1 MRIALAQINPTVGD
15 LGRNC
20 ALIAARIAE
29 ARARGADLVV
39 FPELAVCGY
48 PPKDLLLQEGFV
60 EACRD
65 EAEKLAPETHGIT
78 AIIGCPLP
86 MPGGGTANALLALR
100 DGETVARYD
109 KRLLPTY
116 DVFDED
122 RYFTPGETPVVIEVA
137 GVRVGLSVCEDLW
150 KGEDAGFAE
159 HYTREPDP
167 VGELAQ
173 AGAQIVVSPSASPF
187 VLGKGR
193 RHRDILIGHA
203 RRRGVF
209 VASVNQVGGN
219 DELLFDGH
227 ACVFGPGGGLVAAA
241 PGFEEHLLIAD
252 IAPEAKLPSNG
263 QDDPRIEASAE
274 ELVFKALTMGVRD
287 YCRKTGF
294 ERVVLGVSGG
304 IDSAVVAAIASAAL
318 GPDKVLGVSMPG
330 PYSSEHS
337 KSDAVELAER
347 LGIEMVTVPIG
358 DAESGPMRALKTAI
372 DPAFESL
379 GERRLGEKLPDIAEE
394 NTQSRLRGVVVMA
407 ISNRTGALVLT
418 TGNKSELAVGYCTLY
433 GDMNGGLAVL
443 SDLSKRLVYRLAEWM
458 NDRYEDCGFS
468 TAPIPRGTIDKPP
481 SAELAPDQKDADTLP
496 DYATLDEIV
505 RRFVEER
512 QSAATITRET
522 GFDEKTVARVLRMID
537 INEYKRKQLA
547 IGLKITSVA
556 FGTGRRMPIAR
567 GWHAG

>member
-15 LGRNC
+15 LGKNA
-20 ALIAARIAE
+20 ALIAERIAE
-29 ARARGADLVV
+29 ARERGADLVV
-39 FPELAVCGY
+39 FPELAICGY
-48 PPKDLLLQEGFV
+48 PPKDLLQHEGFV
-60 EACRD
+60 EACRR
-65 EAEKLAPETHGIT
+65 EAEKLASETDGIT

-86 MPGGGTANALLALR
+86 MPGGGTANALLAFR

-167 VGELAQ
+167 VGDLVE

-203 RRRGVF
+203 KRRGVF

-227 ACVFGPGGGLVAAA
+227 ACVFGPDGKLVAAA

-252 IAPEAKLPSNG
+252 IDPAAGRSSNG
-263 QDDPRIEASAE
+263 PEDPRIEASAE

-304 IDSAVVAAIASAAL
+304 IDSAVVAAIAAAAL

-337 KSDAVELAER
+337 KSDARELAER
-347 LGIEMVTVPIG
+347 LGIELVTVPIG
-358 DAESGPMRALKTAI
+358 DSESGPMRAIKGAI

-379 GERRLGEKLPDIAEE
+379 GERRLGETLPDVAEE

-443 SDLSKRLVYRLAEWM
+443 SDVSKRLVYRLAEWM
-458 NDRYEDCGFS
+458 NEHHEACGFS
-468 TAPIPRGTIDKPP
+468 AAPIPRGTIDKPP
-481 SAELAPDQKDADTLP
+481 SAELAPGQKDADTLP

-512 QSAATITRET
+512 QSATTITRET
-522 GFDEKTVARVLRMID
+522 GFDEKTVTRVLRMID